1 MANILDNYTFN
12 NGVVVKNRLA
22 VAPMT
27 HWSSDENGHA
37 TDDELNFIRPRAK
50 GFGMFIAA
58 ATAVNPQAVGF
69 KGEPSAMRDDDIEH
83 LQKIA
88 DTIHSSG
95 ALAILQL
102 HHSGKDRQANANNP
116 TEIVAP
122 SADTAKQAREMT
134 LPEIQQTI
142 EDFGQAARRAMAAG
156 FDGVEIHGANNYL
169 LQQFLSAHHNHRTD
183 EYGGSLENRLRFPIA
198 VLESVQVACKDNPKF
213 IIGYRLTPEEKHE
226 QGLTMSDSLALV
238 EELARHNLQYIHIS
252 LQNFYN
258 KARRNADTNRSRMD
272 LFYEK
277 LQGKNVALI
286 GVGKLNTPQKAID
299 ALNTGWTDF
308 VAIGMGVLANP
319 DFGERVASNNNQ
331 GMRKMPDLSRDATF
345 NQMPQGMWNQ
355 FMTFVPKPVL
365 LLFRLMGKVKRIFNK

>member
-1 MANILDNYTFN
+1 MANILDSYTFN

-37 TDDELNFIRPRAK
+37 TEDELNFIRPRAH
-50 GFGMFIAA
+50 GFGLFIAA

-116 TEIVAP
+116 TEVVAP
-122 SADTAKQAREMT
+122 SADAAKQAREMT
-134 LPEIQQTI
+134 LPEIKETI
-142 EDFGQAARRAMAAG
+142 ADFGQAARRAMAAG

-183 EYGGSLENRLRFPIA
+183 EFGGSLENRLRFPLA
-198 VLESVQVACKDNPKF
+198 VVDSVQSACKDNPQF
-213 IIGYRLTPEEKHE
+213 VIGYRLTPEEKHE

-238 EELARHNLQYIHIS
+238 EALAQRKLQYIHIS

-331 GMRKMPDLSRDATF
+331 GMRKMPDLSRNAAF
-345 NQMPQGMWNQ
+345 NQMPEAMFNQ
-355 FMTFVPKPVL
+355 FLGFVPKPVL
-365 LLFRLMGKVKRIFNK
+365 AVIRVTGKVKRLFGK